1 MVGVGGGS
9 HHKSRQSNS
18 TQLLN
23 LKSLPLNN
31 PNIVIKNFN
40 DSSQLMTDPYRATS
54 RSGGGGGGPED
65 KKVDAKR
72 FVMMAGHVSGGSV
85 GSVRPA
91 IVTL

>member
-1 MVGVGGGS
+1 VVGVGGGS
-9 HHKSRQSNS
+9 HQKSRQSNS
-18 TQLLN
+18 SQLLN

-54 RSGGGGGGPED
+54 RSGGGGGGQED
-65 KKVDAKR
+65 KKVDAKK

>member
-1 MVGVGGGS
+1 MAGAGGGS
-9 HHKSRQSNS
+9 HQKSRQSS
-18 TQLLN
+18 SIQLLN

-40 DSSQLMTDPYRATS
+40 DCSQLTTDPYRATS
-54 RSGGGGGGPED
+54 RSGDGGGGPED

-72 FVMMAGHVSGGSV
+72 FMMMAGHVSGGSV

>member
-9 HHKSRQSNS
+9 HQKSRQSNS
-18 TQLLN
+18 SQLLN

-54 RSGGGGGGPED
+54 RSGGGGGCQED
-65 KKVDAKR
+65 KKVDAKK

>member
-18 TQLLN
+18 TQHLN

-40 DSSQLMTDPYRATS
+40 DSSKLMTDPYRATS

-65 KKVDAKR
+65 KKVDGKR
-72 FVMMAGHVSGGSV
+72 FMMMAGHVSGGSV
-85 GSVRPA
+85 GSLRPA

>member
-1 MVGVGGGS
+1 MVGVSGS
-9 HHKSRQSNS
+9 SHQKSRQSNS

-40 DSSQLMTDPYRATS
+40 DSSQLTTDPYRATS
-54 RSGGGGGGPED
+54 RSGGGGPED

-72 FVMMAGHVSGGSV
+72 FMMMAGHVSGGSV

>member
-40 DSSQLMTDPYRATS
+40 DSSQLTTDPYRATS
-54 RSGGGGGGPED
+54 RSGGGGGPED

-72 FVMMAGHVSGGSV
+72 FMMMAGHVSGGSV